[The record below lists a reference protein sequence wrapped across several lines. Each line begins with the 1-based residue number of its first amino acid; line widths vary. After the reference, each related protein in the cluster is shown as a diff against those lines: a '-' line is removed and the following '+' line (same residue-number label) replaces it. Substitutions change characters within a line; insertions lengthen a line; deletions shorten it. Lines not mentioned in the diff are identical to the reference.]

1 MKVYAPIVLSLVVSL
16 LVASVPAEAAK
27 PTMVRCEATL
37 VSAEGARTTLSGWG
51 AEEVGAR
58 AAALAATRIVADQD
72 LVAQLGVGMLL
83 QDAERGAVAEA
94 RLLATDAA
102 SPLRVPGF
110 SLEEGACETVPA
122 PKSKTGYRAAWGDGE
137 AVGRGEPAV
146 AVEAA
151 RRRAC
156 LAPYV
161 AAFTEAMAASGQAAI
176 EDKVEILGTGA
187 DRAVE
192 ALRRCYAEGVPTLE
206 ADPEGSARIA
216 SGTWRCDAVEPG
228 REGMGPVAV
237 GWGRTA
243 ERAGEDAL
251 RRAAHARTVRGLG
264 MALEGA
270 ATASPEMVQSVIAAG
285 LSEVADLVSFSD
297 AVDLAYLVCGEVA
310 ADATPSWMP
319 VSPERLAHCSE
330 DVAAFP
336 MTPATGGADSATH
349 EALCQERVWGVLAE
363 VQEAVRKTEPPM
375 RSMVMANGWS
385 ILDLCEASCLAR
397 TTTGDGFAYQP
408 VLGTLDRT
416 SKEAMIASIEEA
428 IRAKDIDGLSAV
440 MTGMHLARMRRV
452 FLRDPDRFWEGSEEM
467 LAPGV
472 LEEMLTWMEYE
483 GALFPLPGG
492 S

>member
-1 MKVYAPIVLSLVVSL
+1 
-16 LVASVPAEAAK
+16 
-27 PTMVRCEATL
+27 
-37 VSAEGARTTLSGWG
+37 
-51 AEEVGAR
+51 
-58 AAALAATRIVADQD
+58 
-72 LVAQLGVGMLL
+72 
-83 QDAERGAVAEA
+83 
-94 RLLATDAA
+94 
-102 SPLRVPGF
+102 
-110 SLEEGACETVPA
+110 
-122 PKSKTGYRAAWGDGE
+122 
-137 AVGRGEPAV
+137 
-146 AVEAA
+146 
-151 RRRAC
+151 
-156 LAPYV
+156 
-161 AAFTEAMAASGQAAI
+161 
-176 EDKVEILGTGA
+176 
-187 DRAVE
+187 
-192 ALRRCYAEGVPTLE
+192 
-206 ADPEGSARIA
+206 
-216 SGTWRCDAVEPG
+216 
-228 REGMGPVAV
+228 
-237 GWGRTA
+237 
-243 ERAGEDAL
+243 
-251 RRAAHARTVRGLG
+251 

-397 TTTGDGFAYQP
+397 TTTGEGFGYQP

-472 LEEMLTWMEYE
+472 LEEMLTGVVE
-483 GALFPLPGG
+483 GPGHLRLDAGRPPDPVRVPQVGKNLYDDGGNGGCRARSPDRHGAQGRAPVARTGRPAVAEGRPDPELRAVLSGQQDVRDGGLVLDDDVPPADHEVAVGLVDVVLCDLPAPLPFRSPVVGPLDRPRLDHPGVERDDGSHLQLEGGRDGECESAGRHDLVGAGVADDGELGAGLIVGQETEGSSVVAVPAPLDVHIEDVDGRERDARADVHEGGRGG
-492 S
+492 SRNKMDSDRCMGVRTWMRESTMAPDG